1 MLSYRFEKYDL
12 KENKRTNVYFEV
24 PEEVD
29 LAELRSYFYDFC
41 AALGYQVQHPVG
53 KTAPPLS
60 EETE

>member
-41 AALGYQVQHPVG
+41 AALGYQVQG
-53 KTAPPLS
+53 DS
-60 EETE
+60 NDQET